1 MTSAADRRHM
11 GRVAQLPCAI
21 CGAHGV
27 QVHHMREGGAAGA
40 GQRASNWLTI
50 PLCPDCHT
58 GPRGVH
64 GDKSALRLRNVS
76 EHALLGETLER
87 LYGGLR

>member
-1 MTSAADRRHM
+1 MTKAEKRHM
-11 GRVAQLPCAI
+11 DRVAQLPCAL
-21 CGAHGV
+21 CGAMPV

-40 GQRASNWLTI
+40 GERVDAWLTI
-50 PLCPDCHT
+50 PLCPSCHT

-64 GDKSALRLRNVS
+64 GDKTMLKIRKAN
-76 EHALLGETLER
+76 EHGLLAETLEK